1 MTTAITINSL
11 IRFDEGLQKAWD
23 PSPFDFRIRQEH
35 TEDWI
40 FERRPF
46 SRTAL
51 TKVTDSFR
59 VKLCKVFVP
68 KRWLPELPPVLHL
81 ELKDS
86 TSINRTIGP
95 RVKDSNVIG
104 VTGLSAG
111 SAKFPNELPNYNQTF
126 PLYPA
131 YKCETDDFW
140 IFESCASLSMN
151 EDWRRKN
158 LRVRLRDA
166 CGFLLLPAGFTQEQ
180 LCSFD
185 RDNVDD
191 AFRPLF
197 EKDSQMIIIL
207 KVHYVEND
215 AVGLEECF

>member
-11 IRFDEGLQKAWD
+11 IRFDEDIQKAWD
-23 PSPFDFRIRQEH
+23 LSPFDFRIVQKE

-59 VKLCKVFVP
+59 VKVCKVFIP
-68 KRWLPELPPVLHL
+68 KRWLPNLPPVLHL
-81 ELKDS
+81 EIKDS

-95 RVKDSNVIG
+95 HVKNANIIG
-104 VTGLSAG
+104 VTGLSPG
-111 SAKFPNELPNYNQTF
+111 TAKYPHELPNYNHTF

-131 YKCETDDFW
+131 DKCETDDYW

-151 EDWRRKN
+151 EDWRRRN
-158 LRVRLRDA
+158 LRIRLRDA
-166 CGFLLLPAGFTQEQ
+166 CGFLLVPSGFAAEDF
-180 LCSFD
+180 CNFD
-185 RDNVDD
+185 RDNVSDN
-191 AFRPLF
+191 FRPLF
-197 EKDSQMIIIL
+197 EKDSQVIIIL
-207 KVHYVEND
+207 KVHYIEND

>member
-23 PSPFDFRIRQEH
+23 VSPFDFRIRQEH

-59 VKLCKVFVP
+59 VKVCRVFVP
-68 KRWLPELPPVLHL
+68 KVWLPELPPLLHL
-81 ELKDS
+81 EIENS
-86 TSINRTIGP
+86 SSINRTIGP
-95 RVKDSNVIG
+95 KIKDSNIIAS
-104 VTGLSAG
+104 GLSG
-111 SAKFPNELPNYNQTF
+111 KYPNELPNYNQTF

-131 YKCETDDFW
+131 DKCETENYW

-151 EDWRRKN
+151 EDWRRRN
-158 LRVRLRDA
+158 LRVRLRDN
-166 CGFLLLPAGFTQEQ
+166 CGFLLVPNGFTQEQ

-185 RDNVDD
+185 RDNVDES
-191 AFRPLF
+191 FNPLF
-197 EKDSQMIIIL
+197 EKNNQLIIVL

>member
-11 IRFDEGLQKAWD
+11 IRFDEDMQKAWD
-23 PSPFDFRIRQEH
+23 VSPFDFRIRQQH
-35 TEDWI
+35 TEDWV

-59 VKLCKVFVP
+59 VKVCRVFVP
-68 KRWLPELPPVLHL
+68 KTWLPILPPVLHL
-81 ELKDS
+81 EIENS

-95 RVKDSNVIG
+95 KIKDSNILG
-104 VTGLSAG
+104 VTGLSPG
-111 SAKFPNELPNYNQTF
+111 SAKYPNELPNYNQTF

-131 YKCETDDFW
+131 DKCETDDYW

-151 EDWRRKN
+151 EDWRRRN

-166 CGFLLLPAGFTQEQ
+166 CGFILIPDGFTQEQ
-180 LCSFD
+180 ICNFD

-197 EKDSQMIIIL
+197 EKDSQIIIVL
-207 KVHYVEND
+207 RVRYIEND